1 MRAGLSVLSGSRLIA
16 SVTLKS
22 LIIMLPFMAFGFVV
36 TLLVSI
42 VQVGWKVSTKPMKP
56 ETFQAESD

>member
-1 MRAGLSVLSGSRLIA
+1 MQAAAGLIA

-42 VQVGWKVSTKPMKP
+42 VQVGWKVSTN
-56 ETFQAESD
+56 Q